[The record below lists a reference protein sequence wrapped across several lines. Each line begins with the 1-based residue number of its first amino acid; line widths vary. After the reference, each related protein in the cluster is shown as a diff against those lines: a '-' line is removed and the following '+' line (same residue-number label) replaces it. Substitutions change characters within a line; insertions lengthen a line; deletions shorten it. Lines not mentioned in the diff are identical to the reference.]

1 MYSLEHLKM
10 FVESAKS
17 GSFSA
22 CARKLGKVQSAVS
35 QGIAHL
41 EADMNRQLFDRS
53 TRKPSLTEDGQRLL
67 VYAEAVLRQSQELS
81 SVVQAM
87 DRHEEPLIRLA
98 VDNAML
104 VPKFS
109 QILKA
114 FGERYPA
121 TAIEVLSMP
130 STDVLDYVI
139 DNKAE
144 LGLMF
149 THESFSEDVELCYIG
164 NMPFYLV
171 CASGHPLSSD
181 DTLKVNDLIPHRQI
195 MLRAASGSMPHQL
208 PHISAEVWWANSFTS
223 IQQMV
228 EHGVGWSYL
237 PGHLVDDA
245 IKQGDL
251 TRLTIS
257 IDHKAWS
264 PPVEFITPKNQI
276 KGPALSWLFGA
287 MKEVLD

>member
-22 CARKLGKVQSAVS
+22 CARKLGKVQSAIS

-53 TRKPSLTEDGQRLL
+53 TRKPSLTEDGKRLL

-109 QILKA
+109 QVLKA

-130 STDVLDYVI
+130 STDVFEFIVGG
-139 DNKAE
+139 KAE

-149 THESFSEDVELCYIG
+149 THETFSEDVELCYIG

-171 CASGHPLSSD
+171 CANSHPLSSG

-195 MLRAASGSMPHQL
+195 MLRAASGAMPHQL

-223 IQQMV
+223 IQKMV

-237 PGHLVDDA
+237 PGHLVDGA
-245 IKQGDL
+245 IKQGSL

-276 KGPALSWLFGA
+276 KGPALNWLFKA